1 VAQGSPVNLVI
12 SSGPEIVAM
21 PNVEGHGLGRR
32 DLSDHDS
39 DPFVVRENDDVYQGR
54 LMITHRGLSMHETHS
69 GDGHSRTAI
78 QWLPAR

>member
-1 VAQGSPVNLVI
+1 
-12 SSGPEIVAM
+12 M